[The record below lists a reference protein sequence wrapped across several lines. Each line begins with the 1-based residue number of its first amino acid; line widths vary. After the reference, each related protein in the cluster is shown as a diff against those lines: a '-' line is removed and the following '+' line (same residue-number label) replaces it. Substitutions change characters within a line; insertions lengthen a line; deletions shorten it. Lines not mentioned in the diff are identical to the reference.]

1 VICESGARRDSN
13 VLGMR
18 YRALA
23 CDYDGTLAHDGVIS
37 APNIAALDRFRGSGV
52 EDSGRC
58 NDRAVVCAVP
68 SAFAHLSLRSE

>member
-1 VICESGARRDSN
+1 MCESGAQRDSN

-37 APNIAALDRFRGSGV
+37 APNIAALDRFRGSG
-52 EDSGRC
+52 R
-58 NDRAVVCAVP
+58 
-68 SAFAHLSLRSE
+68 